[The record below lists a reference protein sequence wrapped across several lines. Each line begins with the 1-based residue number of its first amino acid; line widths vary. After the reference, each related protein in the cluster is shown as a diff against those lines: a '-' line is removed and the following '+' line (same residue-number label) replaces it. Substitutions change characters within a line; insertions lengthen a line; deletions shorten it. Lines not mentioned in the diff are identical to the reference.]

1 MIVVADTTP
10 LISLMKIDKLAL
22 LQSLFGKVYIPE
34 AVYQELVRN
43 PLFEREALI
52 VKNCEYICVIKI
64 SDERAVRILRRATGL
79 DLGESEAIVLT
90 DEQQADLLLMDE
102 AKGRAV
108 ARQMGIKIMG
118 TIGILMIALEKHKI
132 TYAEIVPSIEILR
145 NSGRHIKNE
154 LYEELL
160 RTAKKFQFGNGGFG
174 ENGNDNR

>member
-1 MIVVADTTP
+1 
-10 LISLMKIDKLAL
+10 
-22 LQSLFGKVYIPE
+22 
-34 AVYQELVRN
+34 
-43 PLFEREALI
+43 
-52 VKNCEYICVIKI
+52 
-64 SDERAVRILRRATGL
+64 
-79 DLGESEAIVLT
+79 
-90 DEQQADLLLMDE
+90 MDE

>member
-43 PLFEREALI
+43 PLFEREAQI

>member
-43 PLFEREALI
+43 PLFEREAQI
-52 VKNCEYICVIKI
+52 VKNCEYICIIKI
-64 SDERAVRILRRATGL
+64 SDERAVRILRKATGL

-132 TYAEIVPSIEILR
+132 TYTEIVPSIEILR

>member
-34 AVYQELVRN
+34 AVYHELVRN

-79 DLGESEAIVLT
+79 VLGEREAIVLT

-108 ARQMGIKIMG
+108 AREQS
-118 TIGILMIALEKHKI
+118 A
-132 TYAEIVPSIEILR
+132 
-145 NSGRHIKNE
+145 
-154 LYEELL
+154 EELL

>member
-64 SDERAVRILRRATGL
+64 SDERAVNICA
-79 DLGESEAIVLT
+79 
-90 DEQQADLLLMDE
+90 EQQGL
-102 AKGRAV
+102 
-108 ARQMGIKIMG
+108 
-118 TIGILMIALEKHKI
+118 ILERVKQL
-132 TYAEIVPSIEILR
+132 
-145 NSGRHIKNE
+145 
-154 LYEELL
+154 
-160 RTAKKFQFGNGGFG
+160 F
-174 ENGNDNR
+174 

>member
-43 PLFEREALI
+43 PLFEREAQI

-64 SDERAVRILRRATGL
+64 LDERAVRILRRATGL